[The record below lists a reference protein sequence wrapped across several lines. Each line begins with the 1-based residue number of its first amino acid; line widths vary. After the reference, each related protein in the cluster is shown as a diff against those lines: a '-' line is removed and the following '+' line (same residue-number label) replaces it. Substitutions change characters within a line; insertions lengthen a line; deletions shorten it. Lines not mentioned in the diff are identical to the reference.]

1 VIVNYWLL
9 PIALLLL
16 WLPRQWLR
24 FGRKVISVPRR
35 KRPDR
40 DDRDVGDV
48 SIKWRDEFSNP
59 RNGVDF
65 LRAVAGSLAV
75 SYVCFE
81 QASDAAKRVNTEIFV
96 VQTVLLVV
104 AVLIQTMR
112 LEGRF
117 TLSAPVFF
125 ILGLSFGL
133 IGWKA
138 ALLACVAIWVINLA
152 LPSAEIFLFVFAG
165 LQLCFG
171 LVLPEQATMSS
182 AILAASLAIAPVL
195 LSALTKR
202 RLVKFNKKARQ
213 SRRP

>member
-1 VIVNYWLL
+1 
-9 PIALLLL
+9 
-16 WLPRQWLR
+16 
-24 FGRKVISVPRR
+24 VISVPRR

-59 RNGVDF
+59 RNWVDF

-81 QASDAAKRVNTEIFV
+81 QADDATKRVHTAIFV
-96 VQTVLLVV
+96 VQCVLMVA
-104 AVLIQTMR
+104 AVLIQTIR

-117 TLSAPVFF
+117 TLSAPIFF
-125 ILGLSFGL
+125 VLGVSFGL

-152 LPSAEIFLFVFAG
+152 LPSAATFLFVFAG
-165 LQLCFG
+165 LQIFFG
-171 LVLPEQATMSS
+171 LVLPDQATIGPAM
-182 AILAASLAIAPVL
+182 LAAGLAIAPVL

-202 RLVKFNKKARQ
+202 RLVRFNKKARQ